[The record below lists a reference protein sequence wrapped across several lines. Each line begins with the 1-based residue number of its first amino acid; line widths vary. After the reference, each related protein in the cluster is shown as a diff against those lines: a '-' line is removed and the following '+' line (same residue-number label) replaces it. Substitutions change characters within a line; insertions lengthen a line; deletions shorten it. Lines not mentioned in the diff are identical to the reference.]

1 MFILLY
7 IRYLY
12 IAYEVYFEE
21 YLFLICRSKNG
32 LFCSSSVVWVAEFRQ
47 YRGGKV

>member
-1 MFILLY
+1 MFILLC
-7 IRYLY
+7 ISCLY
-12 IAYEVYFEE
+12 IDYEVYFEQ

-32 LFCSSSVVWVAEFRQ
+32 LFCSSFVVWVAEFRQ